1 MGWWDSEE
9 EEGREQL
16 QPSLH
21 IQKQS
26 PNTPKHVSLDF
37 RHSKC
42 SSHLMDSTEVCIE
55 VLNQGVW
62 AVWMM
67 ESGAHFSP
75 SGTAIGG
82 SEKSQ
87 QRTKPLLFLWCC
99 FHNNQVLQVPC
110 CVFKCISLVW
120 DIRERGTF
128 FLSIWFITKIKEM
141 RWVLTQW

>member
-1 MGWWDSEE
+1 M
-9 EEGREQL
+9 
-16 QPSLH
+16 
-21 IQKQS
+21 
-26 PNTPKHVSLDF
+26 
-37 RHSKC
+37 
-42 SSHLMDSTEVCIE
+42 E

-67 ESGAHFSP
+67 ESGARFSP

-110 CVFKCISLVW
+110 CVFKCIFIGLRYQGKGNLFLINMIYNKDKRNEVSFNSVVELLPSLY
-120 DIRERGTF
+120 DAM
-128 FLSIWFITKIKEM
+128 L
-141 RWVLTQW
+141 L